1 MARAIMQR
9 WPMTEN
15 VRKAVIAKLVNV
27 LTDPASSKREIIS
40 AAKALMSAEQQNQSD
55 EHKVVDIGTAQQRN
69 DRLAGIAADLGL
81 DPDVV
86 LTIEGQASGGVAS
99 PRPVTAR
106 DDDDRGAGPRPIEE
120 TRRADEGGGHRDP
133 GPGEHGEA

>member
-15 VRKAVIAKLVNV
+15 VRKAVIAKLVGV

-55 EHKVVDIGTAQQRN
+55 EHKVVDIGAAQDRN
-69 DRLAGIAADLGL
+69 DRLASIAADLGIEAS
-81 DPDVV
+81 VIRA
-86 LTIEGQASGGVAS
+86 IEGTAGGGITGPGPTPSGTDAGRV
-99 PRPVTAR
+99 
-106 DDDDRGAGPRPIEE
+106 GAGPGRFTQAGDAEQGDGDNDSRP
-120 TRRADEGGGHRDP
+120 G
-133 GPGEHGEA
+133 